1 MPAYE
6 ATPDEVAKYGSSLT
20 IWEQIRLLNAWAPLL
35 AYGQR
40 FLAEADGYKKSL
52 IVAEALEWL
61 AAKTDAKLDD
71 ELVGVVS
78 AVLRTPQGEALVRW
92 VMAKVGPQK

>member
-6 ATPDEVAKYGSSLT
+6 ATPDEIAKYGDRLT

-40 FLAEADGYKKSL
+40 FLAEPDGYKKSL

-61 AAKTDAKLDD
+61 ASKTDAKLDD

-92 VMAKVGPQK
+92 VMARVGPQK